1 MNWQQLVARLK
12 QETTRGGPPPASPD
26 SSARDDLS
34 LWNWISDAW
43 ISLQTDGK
51 NWRFARTT
59 CSFSTTATVAD
70 YDYADMGLDGNFQR
84 LWPCND
90 YYRPR
95 AANAS
100 TNWALSRELSY
111 DEFGA
116 TFLPGTAAG
125 APRAYTVTPD
135 RKLRIGPTPDAAYT
149 ITIDVVRPV
158 QRFAGPGDEPTGLP
172 EEHQLVLV
180 WEALKHAAIDD
191 AAPELLAK
199 ANDKHKADYA
209 RLFLQEGDGFGLHRR
224 SL

>member
-1 MNWQQLVARLK
+1 MTHRCHGRAGQLSFLFGRPPARAAK
-12 QETTRGGPPPASPD
+12 VTPGCHRWRGGGRGGPPPASPD

-116 TFLPGTAAG
+116 TFLPGMAAG

-149 ITIDVVRPV
+149 ITID
-158 QRFAGPGDEPTGLP
+158 AKKGDTF
-172 EEHQLVLV
+172 H
-180 WEALKHAAIDD
+180 
-191 AAPELLAK
+191 
-199 ANDKHKADYA
+199 ADY
-209 RLFLQEGDGFGLHRR
+209 GPFGTVSCHFA
-224 SL
+224 